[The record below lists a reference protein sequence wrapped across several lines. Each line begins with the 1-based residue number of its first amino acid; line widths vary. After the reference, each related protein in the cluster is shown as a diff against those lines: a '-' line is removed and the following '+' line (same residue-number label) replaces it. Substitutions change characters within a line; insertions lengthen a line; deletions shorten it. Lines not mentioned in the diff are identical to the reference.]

1 MIPIPVVDGI
11 FNLGS
16 ELIKRLFPD
25 PTEAAK
31 AQLALQ
37 QMQAQGEL
45 EMFKTQLSAIL
56 AEAQSADPW
65 TSRARPSFMYVIYI
79 MLLFG
84 IPMGFISAYDTAAA
98 VAIAGGFKAW
108 LAAIPSDLYA
118 LFGVGYAGYAGARSY
133 EKVKGVAK

>member
-1 MIPIPVVDGI
+1 MIPIPVIDGV
-11 FNLGS
+11 FSLGK
-16 ELIKRLFPD
+16 ELVKRIFPD

-31 AQLALQ
+31 AQLALE
-37 QMQAQGEL
+37 QMQAAGEL

-84 IPMGFISAYDTAAA
+84 IPMGFISAYDPI
-98 VAIAGGFKAW
+98 VATNIANGFKSW
-108 LAAIPSDLYA
+108 LTAIPSDLYA
-118 LFGVGYAGYAGARSY
+118 LFGVGYVGYTGFRSWDKKNGI
-133 EKVKGVAK
+133 EK